1 MIKDGKYYLGR
12 VIKLGTLNQDKLI
25 EAMKYPVTSL
35 YGKYAWTFTDVIEKY
50 DQNGKQYIFGK
61 LSKFLPEGEIT
72 KVDTSTHFEY
82 TQKEKNLSISSSPFV
97 YLREYSGIAFLHVH
111 NQIEQKFFIKR
122 FREIINE
129 KYENFFVDCKI
140 EMISDIK
147 SFSDKLSAI
156 DKIFKIQAKI
166 SPPNPLFGP
175 LWEPLKKY
183 LEERNADIM
192 EIVED
197 AKLGSEL
204 NTNLPEYIQYV
215 TVDDENKLKNFHLP
229 IGDAAILMAIDGY
242 GDGTI
247 RGKQNGETISI
258 KTSESNINFVFTK
271 DPNPEELYEKALELL
286 GKITHD
292 RHMKH

>member
-1 MIKDGKYYLGR
+1 MITDGKYYLGR
-12 VIKLGTLNQDKLI
+12 VIKLGILDQDKLI

-50 DQNGKQYIFGK
+50 DHNGRQYIFGK

-72 KVDTSTHFEY
+72 KIDTSTHFEY
-82 TQKEKNLSISSSPFV
+82 TQKEENLSIATSPFV

-129 KYENFFVDCKI
+129 KYGSFFVDCKI

-147 SFSDKLSAI
+147 SFSDKLSAL
-156 DKIFKIQAKI
+156 DKIFKIQAKV

-175 LWEPLKKY
+175 LWGPLKEY
-183 LEERNADIM
+183 LEKRNADIM

-204 NTNLPEYIQYV
+204 NTSLPEYIQYV
-215 TVDDENKLKNFHLP
+215 TVDDENKLKNFQLP

-258 KTSESNINFVFTK
+258 KTSESNINFIFSK
-271 DPNPEELYEKALELL
+271 EPDPEELYEKALELL